1 MRLIKLTIS
10 ELAAV
15 TGIHRQ
21 TISKRLKE
29 TEPLPGSSSKK
40 KIYDLKVALKVL
52 YSDKRKTECK
62 TKPKL

>member
-1 MRLIKLTIS
+1 MRQINLTIS

-29 TEPLPGSSSKK
+29 TKPLPGSSCKK
-40 KIYDLKVALKVL
+40 KIYDQKNSYNGILL
-52 YSDKRKTECK
+52 
-62 TKPKL
+62 

>member
-1 MRLIKLTIS
+1 MRQINLTIS

-29 TEPLPGSSSKK
+29 TKPLPGSSCKK
-40 KIYDLKVALKVL
+40 KIYDLKTALTAI
-52 YSDKRKTECK
+52 YSNTHGRQNAY
-62 TKPKL
+62 